1 VGARFV
7 NNSIAGGSTGVEERN
22 AMSQS
27 MKSNEAAAKP
37 RRRYD
42 DQFKR
47 RAVELSQ
54 QADRTVREVARE
66 LGMGEDLLY
75 AWRREHGVADRRGV
89 SLPPQSRSVME
100 IERENRELRAKLSEM
115 EAREMILKKSLGI
128 LSETPGSGMPKW
140 KR

>member
-1 VGARFV
+1 
-7 NNSIAGGSTGVEERN
+7 
-22 AMSQS
+22 MSES
-27 MKSNEAAAKP
+27 MKNNGAAAKP

-42 DQFKR
+42 DAFKR
-47 RAVELSQ
+47 RAVELSERG
-54 QADRTVREVARE
+54 DRTVREVARE

-75 AWRREHGVADRRGV
+75 AWRREHGVAIRRGV
-89 SLPPQSRSVME
+89 SMPAQPRSVME

-128 LSETPGSGMPKW
+128 LSETSGSGMPKW